1 MFLKVF
7 FNIGYIFYNFSFSF
21 MSPVCHICMTL
32 RGLRH
37 SLKDVTKS
45 RWKSNK
51 RFVVVLVLISF
62 TKGVALSVLL
72 YWLKFQGKQTIS
84 DNFFFTVLQ
93 IQTLI
98 IFIYSFIA
106 LLCQC
111 ISCENASW
119 IDNQEL
125 RRLVQQTV
133 MFKSLINF
141 ILLI

>member
-84 DNFFFTVLQ
+84 DNFFFYYTTNSNTNNFHLQ
-93 IQTLI
+93 
-98 IFIYSFIA
+98 FYCIA
-106 LLCQC
+106 MSMYFLWKRQL
-111 ISCENASW
+111 NWPRA
-119 IDNQEL
+119 QEIGSTNCN
-125 RRLVQQTV
+125 V
-133 MFKSLINF
+133 
-141 ILLI
+141 